1 MSYVCYLHIVVVFL
15 LLIYAI
21 PHFPPTL
28 YLYAKGAFIVY
39 SDISKDK
46 DIVK

>member
-1 MSYVCYLHIVVVFL
+1 MSYFCYLHIIVVFV
-15 LLIYAI
+15 LLIYTI
-21 PHFPPTL
+21 PHFPTI
-28 YLYAKGAFIVY
+28 LYAKGAFIVY